1 VASLILASGIRNV
14 PEDEIISNFA
24 WSESYEKALQN
35 LFRLGVL
42 SRSSIDD
49 QEKISFEFNKFL
61 LYVYVFR
68 VKKLHTLPS
77 NDQIALLQELLRTS
91 IGIEALD
98 FYLAAVGQ
106 SVAHKLLIELATEDF
121 PLFAQIITALKGID
135 NYKKSPIP
143 FEHIL
148 SYLEFY
154 NFLRDRYFGE
164 LSNVTMPYAPKPLGV
179 ILLGKSDVRF
189 RACTNGYPQ
198 PIVNIDD
205 GELITQF
212 FQGPI
217 NQQLFQDLLP
227 VGALHIGGFRGFA
240 EYPQKASYEH
250 LIREISSALSNRV
263 LNESVSRDILQERVY
278 AILLHSPS
286 VWMVG
291 DDLPPRKHYWEIL
304 GYESVETLG
313 ETTVS
318 ELVFRIRKL
327 SNDFNEKLLKL
338 NRSDALFPSYYHRS
352 RELIAILFA
361 LSQLKTDEPLGSVR
375 YSPNKLSRTSGK
387 KIEIVEEEMKKL
399 ISLIIENYKLVFAE
413 NFPSLTDYSLFFNN
427 LDKLAIVEILRLKSI
442 SEFPAL
448 SYIVFPNSNKPI
460 STRIVNTLFNHSIT
474 GNLKFRT
481 LYGEGYS
488 QGGGSGSGYN
498 EIDVAFDGMRLH
510 DPEAWIIKTRFSYLT
525 PILDQVYA
533 LISQDLKSILR
544 AKFLDWPDNRSSNL
558 INDTY
563 LRMAADS
570 MMDNN

>member
-1 VASLILASGIRNV
+1 M